1 MFFWSQIAAAKGKN
15 MNAFRLAI
23 VIVDYGTE
31 LNYVS
36 EERKGNQIL
45 WSSTVKARYG
55 SGWSMYWAGKVYD
68 CLRGSWRII
77 ALSFHRKHL
86 PCLKFTQ
93 HPLGILQRAL
103 AQRCILP
110 AHLIFPALSHTSL
123 AHDSGNILFLLNHW
137 MLGLGLRRERLSDS
151 AGRVCHY

>member
-1 MFFWSQIAAAKGKN
+1 

-55 SGWSMYWAGKVYD
+55 SGWSMY
-68 CLRGSWRII
+68 
-77 ALSFHRKHL
+77 
-86 PCLKFTQ
+86 
-93 HPLGILQRAL
+93 
-103 AQRCILP
+103 
-110 AHLIFPALSHTSL
+110 
-123 AHDSGNILFLLNHW
+123 
-137 MLGLGLRRERLSDS
+137 
-151 AGRVCHY
+151 